1 MDSWD
6 KSCLRRISEH
16 PWIKNSTET
25 NAAYQHI
32 ELMNNH
38 GKKWNKNKFKPA
50 EGSIAEFIIDILEIE
65 NIFRDQS
72 SYEGLDIE

>member
-1 MDSWD
+1 
-6 KSCLRRISEH
+6 
-16 PWIKNSTET
+16 
-25 NAAYQHI
+25 
-32 ELMNNH
+32 MNNH
-38 GKKWNKNKFKPA
+38 GKKWNENKFKPA